1 MRQVYTKMCYLSKI
15 SNLTRHPK
23 LCLTLLSLKR
33 LALGTSQRCSHL
45 NPQRRIFPH
54 EEKLE
59 LLNHPCLQQHLKF
72 TPTMDLTNKRLLS
85 DLQPT
90 AWLQISLRNVVHDS
104 KDKEEGMLKPTKCQ
118 WPLASQ
124 MVIILPILNSSFA
137 AVLGEEVWVKE
148 GMTLLA
154 HLRSLI
160 PRC

>member
-1 MRQVYTKMCYLSKI
+1 
-15 SNLTRHPK
+15 
-23 LCLTLLSLKR
+23 
-33 LALGTSQRCSHL
+33 
-45 NPQRRIFPH
+45 
-54 EEKLE
+54 
-59 LLNHPCLQQHLKF
+59 
-72 TPTMDLTNKRLLS
+72 MDLRNKGLFS
-85 DLQPT
+85 DLQPS

-104 KDKEEGMLKPTKCQ
+104 KDKEEEMLQPTKCQ

>member
-1 MRQVYTKMCYLSKI
+1 
-15 SNLTRHPK
+15 
-23 LCLTLLSLKR
+23 
-33 LALGTSQRCSHL
+33 
-45 NPQRRIFPH
+45 
-54 EEKLE
+54 
-59 LLNHPCLQQHLKF
+59 
-72 TPTMDLTNKRLLS
+72 MDLRNKGLFS
-85 DLQPT
+85 DLQPS

-104 KDKEEGMLKPTKCQ
+104 KDREEEMLQPTKCQ

>member
-1 MRQVYTKMCYLSKI
+1 MCYFSKI

-148 GMTLLA
+148 EMTLLA

>member
-1 MRQVYTKMCYLSKI
+1 MCYLSKI
-15 SNLTRHPK
+15 SNLTRLPK
-23 LCLTLLSLKR
+23 LCLTLLSLKH

-148 GMTLLA
+148 EMTLLA